1 LHITPPGQSPEE
13 QQEELDSLMKA
24 EDMKRK
30 AQGAEMKK
38 LQAEML
44 ATEYA
49 KLEEIVAAAF
59 K

>member
-1 LHITPPGQSPEE
+1 M
-13 QQEELDSLMKA
+13 MKA